1 MALLLKN
8 ADVYLNKLFQRVDI
22 LVTGDKL
29 FVFDKSANCNE
40 PIEKVI
46 DLKNKF
52 ILT

>member
-29 FVFDKSANCNE
+29 FVINRRIAMN
-40 PIEKVI
+40 
-46 DLKNKF
+46 L
-52 ILT
+52 